1 MGREWGR
8 GGRKY
13 APEILA
19 AGQKGVMGKKRL
31 KKQEG
36 PAGRYGW
43 PGMEAK
49 RGRLGVTK
57 GPAWRLRGAGW
68 ALRLGRHGG

>member
-19 AGQKGVMGKKRL
+19 AGQKRVMGKKRL

-43 PGMEAK
+43 AGMEAK
-49 RGRLGVTK
+49 RGWLGVTE
-57 GPAWRLRGAGW
+57 GPA
-68 ALRLGRHGG
+68 

>member
-43 PGMEAK
+43 AGMEAK
-49 RGRLGVTK
+49 RGWLGVTE
-57 GPAWRLRGAGW
+57 GPA
-68 ALRLGRHGG
+68 